1 LACFNTTEN
10 SGGFKW
16 FQKNRSAHGSL
27 ANQNLQKRVINRP
40 IMTLICE
47 RFAPFS
53 SKSLSQ
59 KKKVIDLETVVTA
72 VAFFFGAFYY

>member
-1 LACFNTTEN
+1 
-10 SGGFKW
+10 
-16 FQKNRSAHGSL
+16 
-27 ANQNLQKRVINRP
+27 
-40 IMTLICE
+40 MTLICE